1 MIKSDDRNLGDRA
14 YETDHI
20 DKVLREVRANFPAFF
35 KSFGSGQEEEET
47 PLFEN
52 SNFKVI
58 TSNKKKANVK
68 IELTKQFQADI
79 DDFESDQ
86 PCYEVFFDIE
96 RLEEEDDDP
105 NKFKKSL
112 SKEIPIINRCLNSNA
127 REMKRYKSEFF
138 KKSGR
143 ELLNVTYNIIL
154 FGNEFI
160 ETFNEQ
166 KHEKVK
172 SVEELGLSE
181 LLSDEYISYNV
192 IGGGIKSHFLYS
204 LFPNAFPNRS
214 QNALWSMWYLTDKK
228 DFGFQDGSEFLMI
241 DLDKGSTQQNYHYP
255 YDLFSFYA
263 LQVYLLLKEECSK
276 HGVLLQDKYRY
287 IYLDT
292 FFNHITQ
299 VKQAEIT
306 DLKKSGDYEE

>member
-1 MIKSDDRNLGDRA
+1 MIKSEDRNLGDRA
-14 YETDHI
+14 YEADHI
-20 DKVLREVRANFPAFF
+20 DKVLKEVRANFPTFF
-35 KSFGSGQEEEET
+35 KSFGSGQEEET
-47 PLFEN
+47 PLFDN
-52 SNFKVI
+52 PNFKVI
-58 TSNKKKANVK
+58 TSNKKKPTVK
-68 IELTKQFQADI
+68 SELTKQFQADI
-79 DDFESDQ
+79 DDFESNQ
-86 PCYEVFFDIE
+86 PSYEDFFDME
-96 RLEEEDDDP
+96 RLEEEEDDP

-143 ELLNVTYNIIL
+143 ELLDVTYNIVL

-160 ETFNEQ
+160 EIFNEK
-166 KHEKVK
+166 KHEKAK
-172 SVEELGLSE
+172 SVEELRLSE
-181 LLSDEYISYNV
+181 LLGDGYISYNV

-214 QNALWSMWYLTDKK
+214 QNALWSMWYLTNKK

-241 DLDKGSTQQNYHYP
+241 DLDKGTTQQNYHYP

-263 LQVYLLLKEECSK
+263 LQVYLLLKEECNK
-276 HGVLLQDKYRY
+276 HDILLQDKYRY

-292 FFNHITQ
+292 FFNHIAQ
-299 VKQAEIT
+299 IEQAEIT
-306 DLKKSGDYEE
+306 DLKKSGEYEE